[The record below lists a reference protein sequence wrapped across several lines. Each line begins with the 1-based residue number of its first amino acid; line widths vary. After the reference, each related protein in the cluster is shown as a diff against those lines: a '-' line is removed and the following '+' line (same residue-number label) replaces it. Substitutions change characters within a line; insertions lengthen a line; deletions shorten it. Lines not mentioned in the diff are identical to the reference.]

1 MKKLILA
8 LFLLGSFQFATAQS
22 QEILTLVENSFGKA
36 VKENLSEPREQ
47 IKSILPEDK
56 QEDFLKEFDGAIF
69 ILYKKVAQVLLK
81 NFSEEEVKAILNAK
95 QDPDNNLLTGDLL
108 KKYSDKEV
116 AVGEEISATTDEWAM
131 MIEGIL
137 MKYIPEEE

>member
-8 LFLLGSFQFATAQS
+8 LVLFGSFQLATAQS
-22 QEILTLVENSFGKA
+22 KEILTLVENSFGKA
-36 VKENLSEPREQ
+36 VTENLSEPREQ
-47 IKSILPEDK
+47 IISILPEDT
-56 QEDFLKEFDGAIF
+56 QEDFIKEFDGAIPL
-69 ILYKKVAQVLLK
+69 LYKD
-81 NFSEEEVKAILNAK
+81 NFSENEVKAILNAK
-95 QDPDNNLLTGDLL
+95 QDPDNKKLTGDLL

-116 AVGEEISATTDEWAM
+116 AVGEEISASTDEWVM